1 MIMIL
6 IIKID
11 VKLGNLNWE
20 KITHKTRA
28 ILRYYFDKLLWKSM
42 YLYLNLMSPI
52 IYQKRKV
59 YIQFSS

>member
-6 IIKID
+6 IIQID

-28 ILRYYFDKLLWKSM
+28 ILRYYFDKLLMKSM
-42 YLYLNLMSPI
+42 YLY
-52 IYQKRKV
+52 
-59 YIQFSS
+59 